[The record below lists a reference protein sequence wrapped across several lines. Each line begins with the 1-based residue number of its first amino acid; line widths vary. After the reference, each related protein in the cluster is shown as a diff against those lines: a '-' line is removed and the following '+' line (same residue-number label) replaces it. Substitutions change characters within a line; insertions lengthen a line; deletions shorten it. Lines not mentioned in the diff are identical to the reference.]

1 MEALNCSETSLA
13 NQTQPE
19 MPFDGTPVTLDAA
32 QMALDTAQKALDA
45 AQTQCCIVLGTMTAQ
60 TADESLLIQASEDE
74 SRRKAFDEQ
83 RQMAFKEKERQRAME
98 EYIKREKDLAMSK
111 FDKDPWG
118 QPKHTRREL
127 HHKYTDVT
135 QSYNNAQKE
144 LEDAMSKLNLL
155 IGSGDAM
162 NSLGPDEMQKVSILR
177 QLISDLEPRVLRM
190 EEDARKIGS
199 EIAQYDNRFELALD
213 EAVKRATS
221 NAMNYV
227 LKQEKIKEEQEA
239 YKRARQAELSVE
251 REAEHAKR
259 EAERLRIEGLTP
271 DELYQEKLQEEEK
284 RMRLLEVYQLKRDI
298 SNQLSSIKDFYE
310 INKRRNAK
318 LLKVLREM
326 TDLSVKFQLAYQ
338 QMCSDDTNNLGELQQ
353 IGDQMRAH
361 YRSMIPGDL
370 VALTGSHSPATFE
383 IGFIQASSKFEGWF
397 TSSSMDDLDA
407 LFNHIKSVIS
417 SLTTQTTIAVPS
429 EFEKACN
436 IFEHEFLSKI
446 QFADVSASFLE
457 MIESYYANVLCEQER
472 SAFAAVCR
480 KCEFPIDFDDVNL
493 EDQET
498 DLETDQ
504 AKANEMNDHRFA
516 FLNACIKIQYAFGWN
531 IQNLSMVHDIF
542 KIIQTLISSVPK
554 MGIKSVKF
562 LKAFNEFVCMFLQH
576 NQDEY
581 VEEKFQGMTDSFIY
595 PKPKISEHEI
605 CHLITSLFQTI
616 LEKCAPVLREGSDF
630 YQMNQDKVQA
640 FRRNLATLAA
650 EKSPTWLR
658 ILFQNGFYGSDADL
672 AFKPKYYADPI
683 MCTFFDKFS
692 NTVYGA
698 FNNKNIDVPHILRE
712 ICNEA
717 LEMMMWVATN
727 RPKFLLAINGSVCK
741 KTCNGQCFP
750 FQHFY
755 PLQQYFPDNYKNYS
769 YDYRVEV
776 GNIPHWRDN
785 RNMPPEFYQLDKFL
799 SGDYNQEGIEFIQKL
814 LTVAQWPLSVSGDEI
829 DVKHIKLNWVLRDQ
843 VVCTYSAYKRLRE
856 GYRDFIVREN
866 YPGVN
871 WDNYTTLSSEE
882 IRNIIYKRLRK
893 ILTEELPAE
902 IARANHVD
910 ALLKARKSCETIPP
924 SFEISMDQILAHMP
938 PPDAIH
944 PIGPISLNCEVV
956 EKIALAVQNQNF
968 PFDLYIA
975 ILGAAYDL
983 RNSGLLGFINFS
995 DQFLRN
1001 NCDREIMTDQLA
1013 KEFNTRFSKVLGIF
1027 KALVDLFRDAHRK
1040 INSSRSYFWI
1050 CQYLTSIFEH
1060 IVDRLEPYIKIGTP
1074 IFEYRRLMITQ
1085 CRNRLAHFAVS
1096 TYPPWLKI
1104 ILAKGVYGLE
1114 LDLEYTA
1121 TQRRPIMNT
1130 FLGNL
1135 SFSGVE
1141 FQEEIIEVI
1150 RQISG
1155 TTPKFMRTV
1164 DCDGHLP
1171 FQCIH
1176 MLAGLFQSE
1185 CDVKE
1190 AIQNPCIS
1198 PLNYNW
1204 ASVQNYGPEV
1214 IDYVRQLA
1222 VAAHNPIQTWLDEK
1236 EKVRDAFV
1244 SDLKYILETRQEVN
1258 RVGAFLNTIADNTA
1272 SPALSVFVA
1281 SQMNLI
1287 KEILEST
1294 EFAECQKRVVQCV
1307 NAFKKM
1313 KILPGEDSSNV
1324 FKDLT
1329 PEQTSLLLE
1338 IFHAQG
1344 VHDSDDDVPK
1354 FIDDENGYDFCSC
1367 YGYYANYD
1375 YGADDEETENFED
1388 AMTIAGDDDATT
1400 VAGDEEV
1407 ENFED
1412 AQGDEEDDDAMTVA
1426 ADEGDEGAMT
1436 VAGDDDAMTVAG
1448 DKEAENFEDAQGDE
1462 EDDDAMAV
1470 AGDEGAMAV
1479 AEEDEEDEEDDAMV
1493 IE

>member
-1 MEALNCSETSLA
+1 
-13 NQTQPE
+13 
-19 MPFDGTPVTLDAA
+19 
-32 QMALDTAQKALDA
+32 
-45 AQTQCCIVLGTMTAQ
+45 
-60 TADESLLIQASEDE
+60 
-74 SRRKAFDEQ
+74 
-83 RQMAFKEKERQRAME
+83 
-98 EYIKREKDLAMSK
+98 
-111 FDKDPWG
+111 
-118 QPKHTRREL
+118 
-127 HHKYTDVT
+127 
-135 QSYNNAQKE
+135 
-144 LEDAMSKLNLL
+144 
-155 IGSGDAM
+155 
-162 NSLGPDEMQKVSILR
+162 
-177 QLISDLEPRVLRM
+177 
-190 EEDARKIGS
+190 
-199 EIAQYDNRFELALD
+199 
-213 EAVKRATS
+213 
-221 NAMNYV
+221 
-227 LKQEKIKEEQEA
+227 
-239 YKRARQAELSVE
+239 
-251 REAEHAKR
+251 
-259 EAERLRIEGLTP
+259 
-271 DELYQEKLQEEEK
+271 
-284 RMRLLEVYQLKRDI
+284 
-298 SNQLSSIKDFYE
+298 
-310 INKRRNAK
+310 
-318 LLKVLREM
+318 
-326 TDLSVKFQLAYQ
+326 
-338 QMCSDDTNNLGELQQ
+338 
-353 IGDQMRAH
+353 
-361 YRSMIPGDL
+361 
-370 VALTGSHSPATFE
+370 
-383 IGFIQASSKFEGWF
+383 
-397 TSSSMDDLDA
+397 
-407 LFNHIKSVIS
+407 
-417 SLTTQTTIAVPS
+417 
-429 EFEKACN
+429 
-436 IFEHEFLSKI
+436 
-446 QFADVSASFLE
+446 

-472 SAFAAVCR
+472 SAFATVCR

-493 EDQET
+493 EDQEA
-498 DLETDQ
+498 DLEADQETDQ
-504 AKANEMNDHRFA
+504 AKAKEMSDHRFA
-516 FLNACIKIQYAFGWN
+516 FLNACIEIKYAFGWN
-531 IQNLSMVHDIF
+531 IQNLIMVHDIF
-542 KIIQTLISSVPK
+542 EVIQTLISSVPK

-562 LKAFNEFVCMFLQH
+562 LKAFNEFGCMFFQH
-576 NQDEY
+576 THIDD
-581 VEEKFQGMTDSFIY
+581 VKEKFQRMAESFIY
-595 PKPKISEHEI
+595 PEPKISDHEI

-616 LEKCAPVLREGSDF
+616 LERCTPVLCEGSNF
-630 YQMNQDKVQA
+630 YQMNQYKVQA
-640 FRRNLATLAA
+640 FRRNLAKLAA

-672 AFKPKYYADPI
+672 AFKLEYYTEPI
-683 MCTFFDKFS
+683 MCTFFGKFS

-698 FNNKNIDVPHILRE
+698 FNNKNIDVPIILRE

-717 LEMMMWVATN
+717 LEMMKWVANN

-750 FQHFY
+750 FQNFHI
-755 PLQQYFPDNYKNYS
+755 LQRYIRFDGSNYNYCFA
-769 YDYRVEV
+769 VN
-776 GNIPHWRDN
+776 NISHWLLN
-785 RNMPPEFYQLDKFL
+785 PKMPPELYKLDKVL
-799 SGDYNQEGIEFIQKL
+799 RCDYTQEGIDFVRAL
-814 LTVAQWPLSVSGDEI
+814 LTAAQWPLSVSDEI
-829 DVKHIKLNWVLRDQ
+829 DVEHFELKSMLRDQ
-843 VVCTYSAYKRLRE
+843 VVDTYSAYKRLRE
-856 GYRDFIVREN
+856 GDRDFIVREN

-871 WDNYTTLSSEE
+871 WNNYKTLSSEE

-944 PIGPISLNCEVV
+944 PIGPISLDCEVV
-956 EKIALAVQNQNF
+956 EQIALAVQNQNF
-968 PFDLYIA
+968 PLDLYTA

-983 RNSGLLGFINFS
+983 RNDGLLGLIHFG
-995 DQFLRN
+995 DKFLKD
-1001 NCDREIMTDQLA
+1001 NCDRKIMTDQLA
-1013 KEFNTRFSKVLGIF
+1013 EEFKTRFSKVLGIF

-1150 RQISG
+1150 QQISG

-1214 IDYVRQLA
+1214 IDYVRRLA
-1222 VAAHNPIQTWLDEK
+1222 VVAHNPIQTWLDE
-1236 EKVRDAFV
+1236 VRGAFV
-1244 SDLKYILETRQEVN
+1244 SDLKYILKTQQEVS
-1258 RVGAFLNTIADNTA
+1258 RVEAFLKTIAVDTD
-1272 SPALSVFVA
+1272 SPALSAFVT
-1281 SQMNLI
+1281 SQTEQI
-1287 KEILEST
+1287 QKILKST
-1294 EFAECQKRVVQCV
+1294 EFAECQKRVVPCV

-1324 FKDLT
+1324 FKGLT

-1354 FIDDENGYDFCSC
+1354 FIDDENYDDFRSR
-1367 YGYYANYD
+1367 YDYYANYD
-1375 YGADDEETENFED
+1375 YGADDEED
-1388 AMTIAGDDDATT
+1388 AQGDDDAMA
-1400 VAGDEEV
+1400 VAGDEE
-1407 ENFED
+1407 D
-1412 AQGDEEDDDAMTVA
+1412 AQGDDEDDDAMTVA
-1426 ADEGDEGAMT
+1426 ADEGDEGAM
-1436 VAGDDDAMTVAG
+1436 
-1448 DKEAENFEDAQGDE
+1448 
-1462 EDDDAMAV
+1462 
-1470 AGDEGAMAV
+1470 
-1479 AEEDEEDEEDDAMV
+1479 V